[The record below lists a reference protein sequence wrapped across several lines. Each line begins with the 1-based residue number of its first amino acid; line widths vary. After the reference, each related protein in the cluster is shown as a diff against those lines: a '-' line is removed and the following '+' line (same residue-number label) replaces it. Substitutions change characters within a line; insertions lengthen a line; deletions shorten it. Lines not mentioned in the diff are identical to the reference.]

1 MGLCPRSG
9 ALCVADRRKPLS
21 SLRIEGGG
29 VARRHA
35 GRLRRHMI
43 WQAEGCFAVL
53 ESAYCQENRNYWT
66 RIQVGNGFATANF
79 FDLRTADNCQN
90 ALSQVKRI
98 DAFSGI
104 PGDVAL
110 HLLRLSCAPLNHSQ
124 VQFSSKKSGFV
135 GSGLSYRSLV
145 GRNAHCWWA
154 AARSAWGDAHAAG
167 GQLPPRRRL
176 PCRRQRGVVRAVCRM
191 PCGREPAAQFGA
203 AQEATR
209 AGAKPL
215 AAPPTA
221 SRRTGRAA
229 PLPMPPA
236 GERVSACRKRKA
248 KVGGYPARLH
258 RAHGRQS
265 DPRARQPIRKPPT
278 RADPPYPSALGL
290 EAIVFQCGD
299 IDGVRSPIQ

>member
-1 MGLCPRSG
+1 M
-9 ALCVADRRKPLS
+9 
-21 SLRIEGGG
+21 
-29 VARRHA
+29 
-35 GRLRRHMI
+35 
-43 WQAEGCFAVL
+43 
-53 ESAYCQENRNYWT
+53 
-66 RIQVGNGFATANF
+66 
-79 FDLRTADNCQN
+79 
-90 ALSQVKRI
+90 
-98 DAFSGI
+98 
-104 PGDVAL
+104 

-145 GRNAHCWWA
+145 GRNAHCWWT
-154 AARSAWGDAHAAG
+154 AARSAWGDVHAAG

-176 PCRRQRGVVRAVCRM
+176 PCRRQRGVVRAVYRM

-248 KVGGYPARLH
+248 KVGVSCAPAQGSRPTVGSA
-258 RAHGRQS
+258 RPAAH
-265 DPRARQPIRKPPT
+265 PKA
-278 RADPPYPSALGL
+278 ADSRRPAVP
-290 EAIVFQCGD
+290 V
-299 IDGVRSPIQ
+299 SPWP